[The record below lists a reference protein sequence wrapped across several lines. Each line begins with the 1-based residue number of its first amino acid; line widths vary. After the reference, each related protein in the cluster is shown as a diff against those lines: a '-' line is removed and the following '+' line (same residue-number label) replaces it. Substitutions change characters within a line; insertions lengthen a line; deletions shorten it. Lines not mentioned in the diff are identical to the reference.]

1 MGKHVFLIDNEI
13 SRIAQIECLIA
24 GTQITFSTAHN
35 KRTASPML
43 YSEEIDLVAMSG
55 SVSGSA
61 PLLNKLLDLKNA
73 KGTLLLLYPILNREA
88 RTEFYRRGFDMCVA
102 SEDPAECAAAISVML
117 QRLDIRMVS
126 PGVRKGEIVYK
137 GLFLDPS
144 SQEVKL
150 FGSPIELTTQEF
162 RILYLLASN
171 RGNIFSRDH
180 IYEVLWKD
188 SAYCGGESISNHICS
203 IRKKLG
209 LPPSDKEYIRTIH
222 GSGYVFGFK

>member
-35 KRTASPML
+35 ERTASPML

-162 RILYLLASN
+162 RILYLL
-171 RGNIFSRDH
+171 
-180 IYEVLWKD
+180 
-188 SAYCGGESISNHICS
+188 
-203 IRKKLG
+203 RKLQ
-209 LPPSDKEYIRTIH
+209 
-222 GSGYVFGFK
+222 

>member
-35 KRTASPML
+35 ERTASPML

-102 SEDPAECAAAISVML
+102 SEDPAECAAAISVKMC
-117 QRLDIRMVS
+117 IRDRGYTARPEYSVEDRVFYGTILGIDDMVDFQS
-126 PGVRKGEIVYK
+126 ESAKDLEEQFHKAVDDYLKFCAEIGKEPQKKYS
-137 GLFLDPS
+137 GLFNVRIP
-144 SQEVKL
+144 
-150 FGSPIELTTQEF
+150 PELHRE
-162 RILYLLASN
+162 LSLLAQAE
-171 RGNIFSRDH
+171 G
-180 IYEVLWKD
+180 
-188 SAYCGGESISNHICS
+188 ISLN
-203 IRKKLG
+203 KAV
-209 LPPSDKEYIRTIH
+209 EQAIRTMVQ
-222 GSGYVFGFK
+222 S

>member
-35 KRTASPML
+35 ERAASPML

-88 RTEFYRRGFDMCVA
+88 RTEFYRRGPGGVCSRNF
-102 SEDPAECAAAISVML
+102 SYAAA
-117 QRLDIRMVS
+117 
-126 PGVRKGEIVYK
+126 PG
-137 GLFLDPS
+137 
-144 SQEVKL
+144 
-150 FGSPIELTTQEF
+150 
-162 RILYLLASN
+162 
-171 RGNIFSRDH
+171 H
-180 IYEVLWKD
+180 KD
-188 SAYCGGESISNHICS
+188 
-203 IRKKLG
+203 G
-209 LPPSDKEYIRTIH
+209 LPRCSKR
-222 GSGYVFGFK
+222 